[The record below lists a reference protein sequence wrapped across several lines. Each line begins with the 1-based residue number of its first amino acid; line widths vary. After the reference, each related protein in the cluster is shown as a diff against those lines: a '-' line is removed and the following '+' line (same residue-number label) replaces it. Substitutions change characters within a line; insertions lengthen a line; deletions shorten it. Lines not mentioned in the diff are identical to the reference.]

1 MTDELEYL
9 KQRIP
14 LLDYRPPRNWTARR
28 VGTHG
33 VRRPLSL
40 TSGYKAFLLCQCF
53 QESVLLSRL
62 RPWRRPDP
70 FYWIVPGVSR
80 FAKALPTSSSK
91 SLRLP
96 IPNGWKRSLRSIHSN
111 SIVTPKPFLISNDV
125 GCAMPASSKNWASAM
140 LPPSVSCATIW
151 LPMVM
156 ASIDCSKPDLLLPR
170 DATPSA
176 AV

>member
-14 LLDYRPPRNWTARR
+14 LLDYRPQRNWTARR
-28 VGTHG
+28 VGAHG

-40 TSGYKAFLLCQCF
+40 TSGYKAFLLGQCF

-70 FYWIVPGVSR
+70 FYWIVPGSLVSPKRCLPPAANPSGCR
-80 FAKALPTSSSK
+80 FRIAGNGRFVLSIPTP
-91 SLRLP
+91 SL
-96 IPNGWKRSLRSIHSN
+96 
-111 SIVTPKPFLISNDV
+111 TPKPFLISNDV

-140 LPPSVSCATIW
+140 L
-151 LPMVM
+151 
-156 ASIDCSKPDLLLPR
+156 
-170 DATPSA
+170 
-176 AV
+176 